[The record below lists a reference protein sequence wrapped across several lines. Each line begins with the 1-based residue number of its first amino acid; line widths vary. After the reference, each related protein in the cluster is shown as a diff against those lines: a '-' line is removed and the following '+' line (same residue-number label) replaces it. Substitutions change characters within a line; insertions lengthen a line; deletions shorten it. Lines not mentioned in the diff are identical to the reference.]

1 MAHAENPQRLGLAL
15 SGGGLRAS
23 FYHIGVLA
31 QMAEQGLLRH
41 VEALST
47 VSGGSI
53 IGALYY
59 LHVKKLLETKTDE
72 QIVDQDYV
80 DIVKAIE
87 QAFLKATENNIR
99 TAVYADFRANL
110 KMLSLSYSRSD
121 LIADYYE
128 RWIYRG
134 VLSDDANPIRMQ
146 DLKILPRVAQGTL
159 AGFRPKTGNADRQAK
174 VPMLVINA
182 TTLNTGRGWE
192 FTAVSMGEPTPR
204 ESDAT
209 GIAATFREFRSL
221 IDKKPL
227 RLVWADSYGDMI
239 PLQQDFSMAHAV
251 AASAC
256 VPGLFDPLAV
266 SGLYRNDGKEVRVQL
281 VDGGVFD
288 NQGVEG
294 LVDNG
299 CTCFVVSDASG
310 QMGTE
315 NDPSTSKARVLART
329 SSILQDR
336 SRTKG
341 LLTLFASVGKKN
353 VAFFHLRQ
361 GLGVREA
368 FWIDRDGKQAPDH
381 IISVTT
387 GEFGFDP
394 RVQDCLSRIRTDLDA
409 FTEVEAYSLML
420 NGYKMSKRHLETLR
434 KESDCP
440 GVRDAKAVSG
450 GGWDFLA
457 IEKWAQDP
465 TEDYLCQLHAAQ
477 AAFGK
482 ILMLSPGLWIP
493 FVAAIVLPLWLLW
506 PQAVALLTSTIVLGA
521 ILIGL
526 GLWLIDSVLAY
537 LLKLHPAL
545 EFVRTP
551 VYLAKSALQVAART
565 VGSVPLWLYLKFINP
580 LFLKRGRLSN
590 LKWSP
595 GEQQG

>member
-1 MAHAENPQRLGLAL
+1 MANAENPQRLGLAL
-15 SGGGLRAS
+15 SGGGFRAS

-41 VEALST
+41 VEAIST

-59 LHVKKLLETKTDE
+59 LHVKKLLESKPDE
-72 QIVDQDYV
+72 AITDQDYV
-80 DIVKAIE
+80 DIVKTIE
-87 QAFLKATENNIR
+87 KEFLAATEKNIR
-99 TAVYADFRANL
+99 TAVYADFKANL
-110 KMLSLSYSRSD
+110 RMRSLRYSRSD
-121 LIADYYE
+121 FIAELYE
-128 RWIYRG
+128 RWIYHG
-134 VLSDDANPIRMQ
+134 VLSEAATPIRMQ
-146 DLKILPRVAQGTL
+146 DLKILPCA
-159 AGFRPKTGNADRQAK
+159 AGGQLTQFRPKTGNADRTAK

-204 ESDAT
+204 ASDAV
-209 GIAATFREFRSL
+209 GLAATFRELRSL

-227 RLVWADSYGDMI
+227 RLVWADAYGDMT
-239 PLQQDFSMAHAV
+239 PLQQDFSLAHAV

-281 VDGGVFD
+281 VDGGVYD
-288 NQGVEG
+288 NQGIEG
-294 LVDNG
+294 LIDNG

-315 NDPSTSKARVLART
+315 NDPSTGKAGVLART

-368 FWIDRDGKQAPDH
+368 CWVDRAGNQASDK

-387 GEFGFDP
+387 GEFGFHP
-394 RVQDCLSRIRTDLDA
+394 QVQEGLSRIRTDLDA

-420 NGYKMSKRHLETLR
+420 NGYKMSKGHLETLR
-434 KESDCP
+434 QESDCP
-440 GVRDAKAVSG
+440 GVRDATAVAG

-457 IEKWAQDP
+457 IAKWAQKP
-465 TEDYLCQLHAAQ
+465 TADYLRQLHAAQ

-482 ILMLSPGLWIP
+482 VLMVLPMLWMP

-506 PQAVALLTSTIVLGA
+506 PQAVAVFTSPILLDA

-526 GLWLIDSVLAY
+526 GLWLIDGVLAY
-537 LLKLHPAL
+537 VLRLNPDL

-551 VYLAKSALQVAART
+551 INLAKSALQAAVRT

-580 LFLKRGRLSN
+580 LFLSRGRLAN
-590 LKWSP
+590 LK
-595 GEQQG
+595 